1 MSNLHETKIY
11 KNYAGRWVAE
21 SHIDLKNNLV
31 LTIKTQKSSDK
42 NSILSIASVAKIDG
56 NFLKHI
62 LHGDYYVLINAIECN
77 RVTKNVIEKSHI
89 FALSYANEVIKQV
102 NAFYNLGV

>member
-21 SHIDLKNNLV
+21 TNIDLKNDLV

-42 NSILSIASVAKIDG
+42 NSILSIASVAKIEG
-56 NFLKHI
+56 HFLKHT
-62 LHGDYYVLINAIECN
+62 LHVDYYVLINVTECN
-77 RVTKNVIEKSHI
+77 RVTKNAIEKSHI
-89 FALSYANEVIKQV
+89 IALSYDSEVIKQV